1 MFTKFNEEN
10 IINQPGVKKETIKKI
25 IIVDD
30 NDDVYVIN
38 TSSEKSN
45 IVFEANNNNSISC
58 YNPDNCAGYDIRLHA
73 FAKEYTIIKNEGKMI
88 MDGIKS
94 FLDDKIK
101 KINNIKKLF

>member
-1 MFTKFNEEN
+1 MLKNFNEEN
-10 IINQPGVKKETIKKI
+10 IINQPIVKKEKIKKI

-45 IVFEANNNNSISC
+45 IVIEKNNSISYYSPC
-58 YNPDNCAGYDIRLHA
+58 GCGGYDIRLHA
-73 FAKEYTIIKNEGKMI
+73 YAKEYTIIKNEGKMI

-94 FLDDKIK
+94 FLDDKIE
-101 KINNIKKLF
+101 KINNIKKLL

>member
-1 MFTKFNEEN
+1 MFTQFNEEN
-10 IINQPGVKKETIKKI
+10 LINPPRFRKEKIKKI

-45 IVFEANNNNSISC
+45 IVIENKSNSASY
-58 YNPDNCAGYDIRLHA
+58 YNPDNFAGYDIRLYA
-73 FAKEYTIIKNEGKMI
+73 SAKEYTIIENEGKMI